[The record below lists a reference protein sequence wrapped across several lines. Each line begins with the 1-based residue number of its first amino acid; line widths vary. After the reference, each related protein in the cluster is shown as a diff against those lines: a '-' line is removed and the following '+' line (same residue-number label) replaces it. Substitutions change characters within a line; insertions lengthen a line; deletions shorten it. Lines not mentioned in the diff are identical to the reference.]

1 MGLVM
6 TGASMSLD
14 GYMSGPGETGFEH
27 LFAWLGGGDVE
38 VKTADPNMTLRMTE
52 TSAAHYRGMLEQTGA
67 IIVGRKL
74 FDSTQGWGGRHPIGC
89 PVVVLTH
96 EPPSDWAHEDF
107 HFVTT
112 GIADAIARA
121 RELAGSKIVGLNGG
135 EIARQAL
142 EAGLLEEVWI
152 DLVPVLLGGGQR
164 LFPEVAG
171 APVLLDQVA
180 VTPDEGVTHLR
191 YRIRN

>member
-1 MGLVM
+1 M

-14 GYMSGPGETGFEH
+14 GYISGPGETRFEH
-27 LFAWLGGGDVE
+27 LFAWIGSGEVE

-52 TSAAHYRGMLEQTGA
+52 TSAAYYRGMMEQTGA

-74 FDSTQGWGGRHPIGC
+74 FDVTQGWGGRHPIGC

-96 EPPSDWAHEDF
+96 KPPADWSHEDF

-112 GIADAIARA
+112 GIADAVAKA
-121 RELAGSKIVGLNGG
+121 RELAGNKVIGLNGG

-152 DLVPVLLGGGQR
+152 DLVPVVLGGGQR
-164 LFPEVAG
+164 FFPEVAG
-171 APVLLDQVA
+171 APVLLEQVS

-191 YRIRN
+191 YRIRR